1 MGRGRR
7 RLSASLL
14 LLAGCTRAPSP
25 TTVTPPP
32 IPLEAFFANRD
43 TSYDHKVSPD
53 GTRLAW
59 IGMAEGRLTV
69 HVRRLDGDDVV
80 ALDTHSRRSIQ
91 SFVWAQDSRRILYG
105 QDRDGDEN
113 THVFVADTERPRE
126 RPRDLTPFAGQRAFV
141 QQVIRSDAAE
151 HIVVGV
157 NRPRTALADL
167 HRIALTTGERTRIVD
182 NTGDV
187 LTWMTDDDGV
197 VRARIRRE
205 APGARVLERVRPD
218 SARWESL
225 FTLDG
230 EEYARAVGFTTDR
243 AGLWLLTNQ
252 GRDRY
257 ALVRLDLATGIT
269 AVAHE
274 HAVVDV
280 ETAGVSTLTGQP
292 LFAIAHPDYPESR
305 VFDATLSSD
314 LAPLGE
320 PGPAEVRILSL
331 DDAERLAT
339 VRVSRDRGREHHL
352 LDRRTGTRTLL
363 SRGAMAP
370 YADRLA
376 RVEPISL
383 TSRDGLTLRGYL
395 TRPPGA
401 RARVPMVLLV
411 HGGPWTRDYWGYNGT
426 VQFLASRGW
435 AVLQLN
441 YRASTGYG
449 RAFVEAGV
457 RQHAGAI
464 HADLLDGVRWAV
476 EQGIADPARV
486 AIMGASYGGYA
497 TLVGL
502 TFTPEVFACGVDL
515 FGMSNL
521 VTQLEGRPSYWTW
534 SFFEPYYRKY
544 YGDVSRPEDRQR
556 LEAQSPLF
564 RAADVR
570 RPVLVIHGANDP
582 NVKQRESNQMVAAL
596 RAAGKDVQ
604 YLVLADEGH
613 GAFGDPASA
622 LRMYRAIEQFLGAC
636 LGP

>member
-141 QQVIRSDAAE
+141 QQVIRSDAE

-292 LFAIAHPDYPESR
+292 LFAIAHADYPESR

-320 PGPAEVRILSL
+320 PGPAEVRILSF

-363 SRGAMAP
+363 SRSAMAP

-556 LEAQSPLF
+556 LETQSPLF

-582 NVKQRESNQMVAAL
+582 NVKQRESDQMVAAL

>member
-141 QQVIRSDAAE
+141 QQVIRSDAE

-218 SARWESL
+218 SARWEPL

-363 SRGAMAP
+363 SRSAMAP

-582 NVKQRESNQMVAAL
+582 NVKQRESDQMVAAL

>member
-141 QQVIRSDAAE
+141 QQVIRSDAE

-363 SRGAMAP
+363 SRSAMAP

>member
-126 RPRDLTPFAGQRAFV
+126 RPRDLTPFARQRAFV
-141 QQVIRSDAAE
+141 QQVIRSDAE

-218 SARWESL
+218 SARWEPL

-363 SRGAMAP
+363 SRSAMAP

-582 NVKQRESNQMVAAL
+582 NVKQRESDQMVAAL

>member
-113 THVFVADTERPRE
+113 THVFVADAERPRE

-141 QQVIRSDAAE
+141 QQVIRSDAE

-218 SARWESL
+218 SARWEPL

-363 SRGAMAP
+363 SRSAMAP

-464 HADLLDGVRWAV
+464 HADLLDGARWAV

-582 NVKQRESNQMVAAL
+582 NVKQRESDQMVAAL

>member
-126 RPRDLTPFAGQRAFV
+126 RPRDLTPFARQRAFV
-141 QQVIRSDAAE
+141 QQVIRSDAE
-151 HIVVGV
+151 HIVV
-157 NRPRTALADL
+157 
-167 HRIALTTGERTRIVD
+167 
-182 NTGDV
+182 
-187 LTWMTDDDGV
+187 
-197 VRARIRRE
+197 
-205 APGARVLERVRPD
+205 
-218 SARWESL
+218 
-225 FTLDG
+225 
-230 EEYARAVGFTTDR
+230 
-243 AGLWLLTNQ
+243 
-252 GRDRY
+252 
-257 ALVRLDLATGIT
+257 
-269 AVAHE
+269 
-274 HAVVDV
+274 V

-305 VFDATLSSD
+305 VFDATLPSD

-363 SRGAMAP
+363 SRSAMAP

-457 RQHAGAI
+457 REHAGAI
-464 HADLLDGVRWAV
+464 HAD
-476 EQGIADPARV
+476 
-486 AIMGASYGGYA
+486 
-497 TLVGL
+497 
-502 TFTPEVFACGVDL
+502 
-515 FGMSNL
+515 
-521 VTQLEGRPSYWTW
+521 
-534 SFFEPYYRKY
+534 
-544 YGDVSRPEDRQR
+544 
-556 LEAQSPLF
+556 
-564 RAADVR
+564 
-570 RPVLVIHGANDP
+570 
-582 NVKQRESNQMVAAL
+582 
-596 RAAGKDVQ
+596 
-604 YLVLADEGH
+604 
-613 GAFGDPASA
+613 
-622 LRMYRAIEQFLGAC
+622 
-636 LGP
+636 

>member
-141 QQVIRSDAAE
+141 QQVIRSDAE

-218 SARWESL
+218 SARWEPL

-230 EEYARAVGFTTDR
+230 EEYARAVGFTTDG

-363 SRGAMAP
+363 SRSAMAP

-464 HADLLDGVRWAV
+464 HADLLDGARWVV

-582 NVKQRESNQMVAAL
+582 NVKQRESDQMVAAL

>member
-43 TSYDHKVSPD
+43 TTYDHKVSPD

-141 QQVIRSDAAE
+141 QQVIRSDAE

-320 PGPAEVRILSL
+320 PGPAEVRILSF

-363 SRGAMAP
+363 SRSAMAP

-582 NVKQRESNQMVAAL
+582 NVKQRESNQIVAAL

>member
-141 QQVIRSDAAE
+141 QQVIRSDAE

-363 SRGAMAP
+363 SRSAIAP

>member
-1 MGRGRR
+1 MPVRLGRVLVIDDDPDTVDLFTAILSDAGYEVVGALTGGDGLMVLEVESPDVILLDLKMPGVHGMDVLR
-7 RLSASLL
+7 RLRMARPDIPVIIVSGQADAE
-14 LLAGCTRAPSP
+14 LARA
-25 TTVTPPP
+25 T
-32 IPLEAFFANRD
+32 LRRGA
-43 TSYDHKVSPD
+43 
-53 GTRLAW
+53 
-59 IGMAEGRLTV
+59 AEGRLAV

-141 QQVIRSDAAE
+141 QQVIRSDAE

-218 SARWESL
+218 SARWEPL

-320 PGPAEVRILSL
+320 PGPAEVRILSF

-363 SRGAMAP
+363 SRSAMAP

-383 TSRDGLTLRGYL
+383 TRRDGLTLRGYL

-401 RARVPMVLLV
+401 RAR
-411 HGGPWTRDYWGYNGT
+411 GP
-426 VQFLASRGW
+426 
-435 AVLQLN
+435 
-441 YRASTGYG
+441 
-449 RAFVEAGV
+449 EA
-457 RQHAGAI
+457 
-464 HADLLDGVRWAV
+464 L
-476 EQGIADPARV
+476 P
-486 AIMGASYGGYA
+486 
-497 TLVGL
+497 
-502 TFTPEVFACGVDL
+502 
-515 FGMSNL
+515 
-521 VTQLEGRPSYWTW
+521 
-534 SFFEPYYRKY
+534 
-544 YGDVSRPEDRQR
+544 
-556 LEAQSPLF
+556 
-564 RAADVR
+564 
-570 RPVLVIHGANDP
+570 
-582 NVKQRESNQMVAAL
+582 
-596 RAAGKDVQ
+596 
-604 YLVLADEGH
+604 
-613 GAFGDPASA
+613 
-622 LRMYRAIEQFLGAC
+622 
-636 LGP
+636 

>member
-218 SARWESL
+218 SARWEPL

-230 EEYARAVGFTTDR
+230 EEYARAVGFTTDG

-363 SRGAMAP
+363 SRSAMAP

-582 NVKQRESNQMVAAL
+582 NVKQRESDQMVAAL

>member
-43 TSYDHKVSPD
+43 TTYDHKVSPD
-53 GTRLAW
+53 GTQLAW

-141 QQVIRSDAAE
+141 QQVIRSDAE

-187 LTWMTDDDGV
+187 LTWMT
-197 VRARIRRE
+197 
-205 APGARVLERVRPD
+205 
-218 SARWESL
+218 
-225 FTLDG
+225 
-230 EEYARAVGFTTDR
+230 
-243 AGLWLLTNQ
+243 
-252 GRDRY
+252 
-257 ALVRLDLATGIT
+257 
-269 AVAHE
+269 
-274 HAVVDV
+274 VVDV

-305 VFDATLSSD
+305 VFDARLSSD

-320 PGPAEVRILSL
+320 PGPAEVRILSF

-363 SRGAMAP
+363 SRSAMAP

-582 NVKQRESNQMVAAL
+582 NVKQRESDQMVAAL

>member
-113 THVFVADTERPRE
+113 THVFVADAERPRE

-141 QQVIRSDAAE
+141 QQVIRSDAE

-218 SARWESL
+218 SARWEPL

-363 SRGAMAP
+363 SRSAMAP

-564 RAADVR
+564 RAADAR

-582 NVKQRESNQMVAAL
+582 NVKQRESDQMVAAL

>member
-43 TSYDHKVSPD
+43 TTYDHKVSPD

-141 QQVIRSDAAE
+141 QQVIRSDAE

-320 PGPAEVRILSL
+320 PGPAEVRILSF

-363 SRGAMAP
+363 SRSAMAP

>member
-141 QQVIRSDAAE
+141 QQVIRSDAE

-218 SARWESL
+218 SARWEPL

-331 DDAERLAT
+331 DDTERLAT

-363 SRGAMAP
+363 SRSAMAP

-582 NVKQRESNQMVAAL
+582 NVKQRESDQMVAAL

>member
-43 TSYDHKVSPD
+43 TTYDHKVSPD

-141 QQVIRSDAAE
+141 QQVIRSDAE

-320 PGPAEVRILSL
+320 PGPAEVRILSF

-363 SRGAMAP
+363 SRSAMAP

-476 EQGIADPARV
+476 EQGIADPARD

>member
-1 MGRGRR
+1 M
-7 RLSASLL
+7 
-14 LLAGCTRAPSP
+14 
-25 TTVTPPP
+25 
-32 IPLEAFFANRD
+32 
-43 TSYDHKVSPD
+43 
-53 GTRLAW
+53 
-59 IGMAEGRLTV
+59 
-69 HVRRLDGDDVV
+69 
-80 ALDTHSRRSIQ
+80 
-91 SFVWAQDSRRILYG
+91 
-105 QDRDGDEN
+105 
-113 THVFVADTERPRE
+113 
-126 RPRDLTPFAGQRAFV
+126 
-141 QQVIRSDAAE
+141 
-151 HIVVGV
+151 VG
-157 NRPRTALADL
+157 
-167 HRIALTTGERTRIVD
+167 E
-182 NTGDV
+182 
-187 LTWMTDDDGV
+187 
-197 VRARIRRE
+197 
-205 APGARVLERVRPD
+205 GARVLERVRPD
-218 SARWESL
+218 SARWEPL

-320 PGPAEVRILSL
+320 PGPAEVRILSF

-363 SRGAMAP
+363 SRSAMAP

-564 RAADVR
+564 RAADAR

-582 NVKQRESNQMVAAL
+582 NVKQRESDQMVAAL